1 MACKHLGGDFN
12 FAWPSANV
20 AVMGADAAVEILYA
34 KTLASAEDTDSRNEL
49 FLRLREE
56 YTANYCSLDS
66 RVDTGF
72 LDEIIRPEDTRF
84 KVISAFNC
92 IEDKT
97 ERAPWKKHDNLPL

>member
-1 MACKHLGGDFN
+1 MASKHLGGDFN

-20 AVMGADAAVEILYA
+20 AVMGIDAAVEILYA
-34 KTLASAEDTDSRNEL
+34 KTLASVEDADSRNEL

-66 RVDTGF
+66 MVDDGF

-84 KVISAFNC
+84 KVISALNC
-92 IEDKT
+92 IADKT
-97 ERAPWKKHDNLPL
+97 ERTPWKKHDNLPL